1 MRILGIDPGTNILG
15 YAIIEENSG
24 TPELV
29 HSGILDLRK
38 EKDDYK
44 KLQIIYQKVI
54 ELINTY
60 TPNQCAIESPFYGK
74 NAQSMIKLGRAQGV
88 AIAAIISS
96 GIEVREY
103 APRKVKIAVTGN
115 GNASKE
121 QVARMIQSI
130 LKTEIKGHKFDE
142 TDAIAI
148 ALCHYYNRSQTSN
161 KQYTNWKDFARKK
174 GLL

>member
-15 YAIIEENSG
+15 YAIIEEKDG
-24 TPELV
+24 KPGLV

-38 EKDDYK
+38 EKDDYC
-44 KLQIIYQKVI
+44 KLQIIYQTI
-54 ELINTY
+54 THLISDY
-60 TPNQCAIESPFYGK
+60 TPDQCAIESPFYGK
-74 NAQSMIKLGRAQGV
+74 NAQSMLKLGRAQGV
-88 AIAAIISS
+88 AIAAILGS
-96 GIEVREY
+96 GLEVKEY

-130 LKTEIKGHKFDE
+130 LSVDLQGHKLDE

-148 ALCHYYNRSQTSN
+148 ALCHYYNRGQGRG
-161 KQYTNWKDFARKK
+161 KQYTSWKDFARKK